1 MKVNKKRLAEFFNVD
16 PRTPALLNAGK
27 VRECHWRPEAGRVW
41 KLFLILQR

>member
-1 MKVNKKRLAEFFNVD
+1 MKVNKKRLAEFLMLI
-16 PRTPALLNAGK
+16 PALLNAGK